1 MIKKNELKRSFHK
14 MDYLPPRIEVEFVE
28 TEQCIASGS
37 ATVHPG
43 DINNPD
49 RPLVNDWN
57 DNDINGN
64 TDFDF

>member
-14 MDYLPPRIEVEFVE
+14 MDYLPPRKEVEFVE
-28 TEQCIASGS
+28 TEQCIASES
-37 ATVHPG
+37 TTAHPG
-43 DINNPD
+43 NINNPG

-57 DNDINGN
+57 DNEINGN

>member
-1 MIKKNELKRSFHK
+1 MITMNELKVTPLKRE
-14 MDYLPPRIEVEFVE
+14 YLPPRIEVEFVE
-28 TEQCIASGS
+28 TEQCIAGSS

-49 RPLVNDWN
+49 RPLVNDWT
-57 DNDINGN
+57 DKDINGN

>member
-1 MIKKNELKRSFHK
+1 

-43 DINNPD
+43 DINNPG

-57 DNDINGN
+57 DNEINGN

>member
-1 MIKKNELKRSFHK
+1 MNELKVTPLKRE
-14 MDYLPPRIEVEFVE
+14 YLPPRIEVEFVE
-28 TEQCIASGS
+28 TEQCIAGSS

-49 RPLVNDWN
+49 RPLVNDWT
-57 DNDINGN
+57 DKDINGN

>member
-1 MIKKNELKRSFHK
+1 MITKNELKEGFQK
-14 MDYLPPRIEVEFVE
+14 MDYLPPRIEIEFVE

-43 DINNPD
+43 DINNPG
-49 RPLVNDWN
+49 RPLVNDWT